1 METET
6 VTKFV
11 IVPCLETRLLTH
23 VSDVHLTWRALELY
37 NDSFTREELNVP
49 MLLPMAVMYTEPVI
63 GILLCLIDEI
73 DGAKY
78 VKAIDISVE
87 RESISKRIDF

>member
-1 METET
+1 
-6 VTKFV
+6 
-11 IVPCLETRLLTH
+11 
-23 VSDVHLTWRALELY
+23 
-37 NDSFTREELNVP
+37 